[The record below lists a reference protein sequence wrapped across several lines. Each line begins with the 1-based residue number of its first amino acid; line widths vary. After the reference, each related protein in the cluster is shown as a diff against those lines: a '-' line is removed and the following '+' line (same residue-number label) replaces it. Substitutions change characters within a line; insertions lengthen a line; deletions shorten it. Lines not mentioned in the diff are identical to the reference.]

1 MTQNEGISFQRKYGL
16 RLLQILII
24 LVAFFLVRNCIL
36 MLGSDIPSELRL
48 NQYYEM
54 GYEAGKST
62 ALGRRPVAE
71 PTFSDSLLKKK
82 YRDGYRSGWD
92 NGRNSK

>member
-36 MLGSDIPSELRL
+36 MLGGDIPSEQRL

-62 ALGRRPVAE
+62 ALGRRPIAE
-71 PTFSDSLLKKK
+71 PNFSDPLLKKR

>member
-36 MLGSDIPSELRL
+36 TLGRDIPSGRQLK
-48 NQYYEM
+48 QYYEL

-62 ALGRRPVAE
+62 ALGRGPVAE
-71 PTFSDSLLKKK
+71 PTFSEPLLKKK
-82 YRDGYRSGWD
+82 YRDGYRNGWD
-92 NGRNSK
+92 DGRNNQ